1 MNYLIWGTGSNTKA
15 FLNEYWNVYFNSGTE
30 HSILAFIDN
39 KKEKVGQYFFNKK
52 IISPLMIKNFVFDR
66 IIICSTYEQEI
77 KEQLIN
83 DIKIDKKVIM
93 NQAQIEDEWY
103 HNILEHILNKK
114 FLIIGD
120 KEIYKQMNIYTVLF
134 NVSGFVDIRN
144 LEEVLQYEY
153 DYILLMDLMN
163 ILFLDRTIGKIE
175 LETQLIEVLSKQYN
189 IDTKKIL
196 TNTAFL
202 TIRNK
207 DRKISLG
214 NENIDKIFLVI
225 RLGGITAGLGAILN
239 KVSLNISYAKEKG
252 YIPIIDLTDKNQY
265 LEKDEIGKINAWE
278 KFFEQPT
285 KYKMQDIQKSKNII
299 ITSTNNRPNLIN
311 TNNLSFLKMKPRL
324 EREVIKYNDSL
335 YGEGKKGLGVLFRG
349 SDYANRKPYRHQIQP
364 NLETMILKVKEKLLE
379 WEKQTKFDFIYL
391 CTEVE
396 EAVKC
401 FKKEFGNK
409 LRFYPQ
415 KRVNQNYNGYLAEK
429 KFERKDDAY
438 HRGADYYIVLNALSK
453 CNSLIAGACAG
464 TTIALNLNNH
474 QYEHVYIFN
483 LGKYG
488 IDDI

>member
-1 MNYLIWGTGSNTKA
+1 
-15 FLNEYWNVYFNSGTE
+15 
-30 HSILAFIDN
+30 
-39 KKEKVGQYFFNKK
+39 
-52 IISPLMIKNFVFDR
+52 
-66 IIICSTYEQEI
+66 
-77 KEQLIN
+77 
-83 DIKIDKKVIM
+83 
-93 NQAQIEDEWY
+93 
-103 HNILEHILNKK
+103 
-114 FLIIGD
+114 
-120 KEIYKQMNIYTVLF
+120 
-134 NVSGFVDIRN
+134 
-144 LEEVLQYEY
+144 
-153 DYILLMDLMN
+153 
-163 ILFLDRTIGKIE
+163 
-175 LETQLIEVLSKQYN
+175 
-189 IDTKKIL
+189 
-196 TNTAFL
+196 
-202 TIRNK
+202 
-207 DRKISLG
+207 
-214 NENIDKIFLVI
+214 
-225 RLGGITAGLGAILN
+225 
-239 KVSLNISYAKEKG
+239 
-252 YIPIIDLTDKNQY
+252 
-265 LEKDEIGKINAWE
+265 
-278 KFFEQPT
+278 
-285 KYKMQDIQKSKNII
+285 
-299 ITSTNNRPNLIN
+299 
-311 TNNLSFLKMKPRL
+311 MKPRL